1 MAEAWPGLPEPQAVE
16 LIAVDRD
23 GTPALD
29 RPANA
34 GGLGKRTHGPKSGA
48 VVVFG
53 CPDLTL
59 AMGPVRV
66 GEGVADAL
74 ALASRYPGPAV
85 ATLVVQLF

>member
-1 MAEAWPGLPEPQAVE
+1 ME

-85 ATLVVQLF
+85 ATLNQSQGDMRR